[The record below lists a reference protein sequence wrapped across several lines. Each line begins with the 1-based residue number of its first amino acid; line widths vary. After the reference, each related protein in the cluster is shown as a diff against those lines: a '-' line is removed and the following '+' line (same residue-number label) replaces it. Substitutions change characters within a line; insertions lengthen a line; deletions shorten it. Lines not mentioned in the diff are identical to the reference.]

1 MLPHFRGPN
10 AQAVAVNAVRRSSRK
25 ACGPSTISLHLYLF
39 ILSVYISSSPVMLF
53 LLSPLRLCCE
63 CRGPAQPHP
72 SMTMLHTREVL
83 QRWISPFWHSQVTH
97 VCIHKRLGSVGHAYA
112 LLDARDIRVSGTTIS
127 ITLDIECIGQC
138 NLSA

>member
-1 MLPHFRGPN
+1 MRRKGGKGALPIDN
-10 AQAVAVNAVRRSSRK
+10 ILYVAW
-25 ACGPSTISLHLYLF
+25 
-39 ILSVYISSSPVMLF
+39 SSPPMMA
-53 LLSPLRLCCE
+53 
-63 CRGPAQPHP
+63 GPKIMAAAI
-72 SMTMLHTREVL
+72 REVL

-127 ITLDIECIGQC
+127 MTLDKECIGQC